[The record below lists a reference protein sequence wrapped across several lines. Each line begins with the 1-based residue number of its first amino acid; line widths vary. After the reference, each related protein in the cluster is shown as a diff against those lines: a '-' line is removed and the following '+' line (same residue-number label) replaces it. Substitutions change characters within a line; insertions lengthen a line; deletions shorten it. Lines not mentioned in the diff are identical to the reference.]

1 MDKFETNLRE
11 AMIIKKVWIA
21 YHPHKP
27 DAKKVVAAITG
38 YLEKRK
44 ISTYSSSEL
53 KTTLSENDLVIALGG
68 DGTLLKVA
76 REVAVYNVP
85 VLGVNLGG
93 LGFLTEV
100 TLEEVYR
107 LLARV
112 LEDKV
117 NTEKR
122 MMLCAELWRNQK
134 KIGEYH
140 ALNDVVVNSSR
151 QARVISLDLEV
162 DRTTVA
168 NYVADGLIVSTP
180 TGSTAYALSAGGP
193 IVYPDMK
200 VVVVAPICPHMLTL
214 RPLIFSADK
223 QIAITVKSSDRQSNL
238 TMDGQMAI
246 PVRLNDVIRIK
257 EAEEKLILVMN
268 PYKNYFEVLRAKLRW
283 SERA

>member
-1 MDKFETNLRE
+1 MTIGRVLIMYN
-11 AMIIKKVWIA
+11 
-21 YHPHKP
+21 PHKP
-27 DAKKVVAAITG
+27 DVKKVISSIAA
-38 YLEKRK
+38 YLRK
-44 ISTYSSSEL
+44 KKVLVHSVREV
-53 KTTLSENDLVIALGG
+53 TTHLSENDLVMALGG

-76 REVAVYNVP
+76 REVAVFNVP

-100 TLEEVYR
+100 TLKEVYR
-107 LLARV
+107 LLDKV
-112 LEDKV
+112 LEDKIT
-117 NTEKR
+117 TEKR

-162 DRTTVA
+162 DRKTVA
-168 NYVADGLIVSTP
+168 NYIADGLIVSTP

-223 QIAITVKSSDRQSNL
+223 QITITVKSSDRQSNL
-238 TMDGQMAI
+238 TMDGQVAI
-246 PVRLNDVIRIK
+246 PVRLNDMIRIK

-268 PYKNYFEVLRAKLRW
+268 PYKNYFEVLRTKLRW